1 MTAITGNT
9 GKRCR
14 LRITVDGL
22 VFVAYADRGDTF
34 PPSMEARY
42 LWRDAVL
49 GVRAELQAA
58 PLTLNIHHLNEQ
70 INET

>member
-1 MTAITGNT
+1 MDWYL
-9 GKRCR
+9 
-14 LRITVDGL
+14 LRMRTV
-22 VFVAYADRGDTF
+22 GDTF

>member
-1 MTAITGNT
+1 MDWYL
-9 GKRCR
+9 
-14 LRITVDGL
+14 LRMRTVGTRSL
-22 VFVAYADRGDTF
+22 HPWRRGIFGVAYADRGDTF

-58 PLTLNIHHLNEQ
+58 PLTLNIHHLNE
-70 INET
+70 